1 MISVEEAQ
9 EAILSKIRPLGGEK
23 VQILEALGRVLAEDI
38 HSPRSIPPWPNSA
51 MDGYAVRTEDVKGAT
66 RDSPITLRIVE
77 EIQAG
82 FAASRAIGRGEAIR
96 IMTGAPIP
104 EGADAV
110 VLVEETERVG
120 EAEVRV
126 HLAVPHG
133 EAIRIPGEDVKEGER
148 VFQADDRL
156 TSAAV
161 GMLANLGR
169 AFVQVYQK
177 PRVAILATGEELVD
191 LDQEPGIGQI
201 YNSNSYAI
209 ASQVTEAGGVPVRL
223 GIARDNA
230 EDLERRFR
238 DGLNADLLVSSGG
251 VSIGDFDLVRDT
263 LGGLGSEMH
272 FWRVRMKPGKPMA
285 FGTIQGIPVF
295 GLPGNP
301 VSTMVSFELFVRPSL
316 LKMQGRTRLFR
327 PAVEATLLHPLRK
340 TPERRHYVRA
350 VVSHDK
356 GNWTARAIEAQGS
369 NIIHSMVRANALLVF
384 PENQTDLPEGSR
396 VEAILLDEGSAL
408 GAAPSGGSGAG
419 TLVSTATGMPGK
431 C

>member
-9 EAILSKIRPLGGEK
+9 ETILSKIRPLGREK

-38 HSPRSIPPWPNSA
+38 HSPRSIPPWANSA
-51 MDGYAVRTEDVKGAT
+51 MDGFAVRAEDVKSAT
-66 RDSPITLRIVE
+66 RDRPITLRIVE

-82 FAASRAIGRGEAIR
+82 FTARRAIGRGETIR

-110 VLVEETERVG
+110 VLVEETERAG
-120 EAEVRV
+120 EAEVHV
-126 HLAVPHG
+126 HLAAPLG
-133 EAIRIPGEDVKEGER
+133 EAIRIAGEDVKKGER
-148 VFQADDRL
+148 VLQTNDRL

-169 AFVQVYQK
+169 AFVHVYQK

-191 LDQEPGIGQI
+191 LDQELGIGQI

-209 ASQVTEAGGVPVRL
+209 ASQVAEAGGVPVRL

-230 EDLERRFR
+230 EDLERHFR
-238 DGLNADLLVSSGG
+238 DGLNADLIVSSGG
-251 VSIGDFDLVRDT
+251 VSIGEFDLVKDA
-263 LGGLGSEMH
+263 LGGLGNEMH
-272 FWRVRMKPGKPMA
+272 FWRVRMKPGKPLA

-301 VSTMVSFELFVRPSL
+301 VSTMVCFELFVRPSL
-316 LKMQGRTRLFR
+316 LKMQGRTRMFR
-327 PAVEATLLHPLRK
+327 SVVETTLLHPLRK

-350 VVSHDK
+350 VISHDN
-356 GNWTARAIEAQGS
+356 GSWTARAVEAQGS
-369 NIIHSMVRANALLVF
+369 HIIHSMVRANALLVF
-384 PENQTDLPEGSR
+384 PENKTDLPAGSQ
-396 VEAILLDEGSAL
+396 VEAILLEEDSPL
-408 GAAPSGGSGAG
+408 GAAPLRGSGAE
-419 TLVSTATGMPGK
+419 TLVSTTTDMPGK